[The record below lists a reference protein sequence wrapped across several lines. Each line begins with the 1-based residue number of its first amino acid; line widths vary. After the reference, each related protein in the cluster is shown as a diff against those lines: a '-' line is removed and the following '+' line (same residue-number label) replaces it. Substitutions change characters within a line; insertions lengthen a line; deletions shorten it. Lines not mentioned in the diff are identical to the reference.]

1 MQASKRYAK
10 ANNIK
15 TPGYDA
21 GKPDSWIV
29 YQDCE
34 HIFSKFINF
43 FILINF

>member
-21 GKPDSWIV
+21 GKPNSWIV
-29 YQDCE
+29 YQDCKYIFFLNLI
-34 HIFSKFINF
+34 IFSYLF
-43 FILINF
+43 F